1 MIARHRPPQQLR
13 SLLAALITGKSLR
26 PSLEQIEDRY
36 ARLWNVDHVVW
47 IPSARFGITHAVRQ
61 HTADL
66 QTVYCAAFNCGA
78 VFHALRETDRDVRYI
93 DTPPDSFLMDTARPP
108 GPRAAV
114 ILSEMFGQRFSAAQ
128 RSQPLIDNASQRIFD
143 MAMSIPEASD
153 FALLRDQDVAV
164 VSFGLGKS
172 LYAGW
177 GGLAVTASAAMAS
190 RLRAERTDSLS
201 AAGRLTSLK
210 HDTKV
215 LARMAA
221 HLPLI
226 YGPLRKRTGSLTA
239 STATFAD
246 QPFSRQTHEWHRS
259 VSPLH
264 ALLALDNAD
273 RAQSWA
279 HQRRTLAARYRTAF
293 ADALTPEHLPAESN
307 DALSHFS
314 LRVPAVS
321 RSAIR
326 QQLWHQGIDAATLF
340 PTPIDLC
347 PAAQFPHA
355 HAASASV
362 LNLPLSPQL
371 TEAHID
377 RIARAVRTAV
387 LSVDQ
392 GLTEFV
398 GLRAA

>member
-1 MIARHRPPQQLR
+1 MIARHRPPQNLR
-13 SLLAALITGKSLR
+13 SLLAALVSGKSLR
-26 PSLEQIEDRY
+26 PSLERIEARY
-36 ARLWNVDHVVW
+36 AQLWNVEHVVW

-61 HTADL
+61 HPANL
-66 QTVYCAAFNCGA
+66 QTVYSAAFNCGA
-78 VFHALRETDRDVRYI
+78 VFHAVRETDRDVRYL
-93 DTPPDSFLMDTARPP
+93 DTPPNSFLMDTARSP

-128 RSQPLIDNASQRIFD
+128 RSQPLVDEATQRIFD
-143 MAMSIPEASD
+143 MAMSIPDASD
-153 FALLRDQDVAV
+153 FAPLRDQDVAV

-177 GGLAVTASAAMAS
+177 GGLAVTSSDVMAS
-190 RLRAERTDSLS
+190 RLRAERTNNLS

-226 YGPLRKRTGSLTA
+226 YGPLRQRKGASTA
-239 STATFAD
+239 ATATFAD

-279 HQRRTLAARYRTAF
+279 AQRRTLAERYRTAF
-293 ADALTPEHLPAESN
+293 ADALTPEHLPAETN
-307 DALSHFS
+307 DALSHFC
-314 LRVPAVS
+314 LRVPADD

-326 QQLWHQGIDAATLF
+326 QQLWQQGIDAATLF

-347 PAAQFPHA
+347 PVAQFPHA
-355 HAASASV
+355 HAASGSV
-362 LNLPLSPQL
+362 LNLPLSTQL
-371 TEAHID
+371 TQAHID
-377 RIARAVRTAV
+377 RIVRAVRTAV
-387 LSVDQ
+387 LSVDE
-392 GLTEFV
+392 G
-398 GLRAA
+398 GRAAAERRAA